1 MKIPLHVRARKSINN
16 LINKT
21 LSSLNNATASGE
33 FIDKNEIKSVII
45 VRPNYRIGN
54 LIFLTP
60 LINELCERLPNA
72 KIDLIVGMKI
82 AGDVLR
88 PLPNVDKVISV
99 PRELLRRPMQLYDFI
114 KETRKKKYDLA
125 INVMGASTS
134 SQMVTSL
141 LSAKYKA
148 SFYNEK
154 SWGKLTHTTP
164 YEGTYKHIGLQS
176 LELLKLF
183 NVSPPIENLKLDVKL
198 TDDETKKAKEDLKA
212 VLKGRDLNA
221 DSKVVS
227 VFRNAR
233 FDKKIVDEWWSEWLD
248 ELLALNENVIVVD
261 ILSPDV
267 PSKLNDKVLEY
278 SNKNLRILGAFFKEC
293 DLYVSAD
300 TGPMHL
306 AAASDAKV
314 LALFNKTNIEA
325 FGALGDKSKT
335 IDVNDLSPKEVAKIT
350 MDFL

>member
-154 SWGKLTHTTP
+154 SWAKLTHTTK

-183 NVSPPIENLKLDVKL
+183 NVTPPTQNLKLDIKL
-198 TDDETKKAKEDLKA
+198 TDDERKKAKEDLA
-212 VLKGRDLNA
+212 IVLKNQSLNA
-221 DSKVVS
+221 QTKIIS

-233 FDKKIVDEWWSEWLD
+233 FDKKIADEWWSEWLD
-248 ELLALNENVIVVD
+248 ELLLLDENIIVVD

-267 PSKLNDKVLEY
+267 PTKLNEKVLEY
-278 SNKNLRILGAFFKEC
+278 TNKNLRILGAFFKEC

-314 LALFNKTNIEA
+314 LALFNKTHIEA
-325 FGALGDKSKT
+325 FGALGDKNKT
-335 IDVNDLSPKEVAKIT
+335 IDVNELSPKEVAKIT